1 MTVGCGAQVLAD
13 AVSTTVTQTLSP
25 GNCAVTLS
33 GSGYGTSLVITGPGG
48 YVYSALYRR
57 VGMYTI
63 NAPNVTQPGTYTM
76 TVNYTDTCGRSSSA
90 TTTYVVTGEACK

>member
-1 MTVGCGAQVLAD
+1 MANVMSATVVGQ
-13 AVSTTVTQTLSP
+13 LSP
-25 GNCAVTLS
+25 GNCSVTLR
-33 GSGYGTSLVITGPGG
+33 GVGYGAGFTFTGPGG
-48 YVYSALYRR
+48 YVFSAVYRR

-76 TVNYTDTCGRSSSA
+76 TVNYTDACGRSSSD